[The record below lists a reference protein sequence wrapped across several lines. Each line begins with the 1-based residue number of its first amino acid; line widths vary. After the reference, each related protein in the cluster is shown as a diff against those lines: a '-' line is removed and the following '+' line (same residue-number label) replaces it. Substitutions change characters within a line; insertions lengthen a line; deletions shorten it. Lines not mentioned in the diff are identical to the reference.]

1 MMRPV
6 AVGIAALL
14 SVLCVTKVMAQDS
27 FVPLVRDG
35 KPAVYL
41 QLDKTPDTRNREC
54 SEDMVS
60 ILERISGVRIPS
72 EPVEGLVPL
81 YIGEGSEF
89 DENAHDGSAMSE
101 EEFHLKVTPEAIFL
115 LGGSSLGTQHAVYTM
130 LRDLG
135 CRWVMP
141 GEIGECLPRAST
153 LVLPVQDR
161 VERPDFRFR
170 DIWYAYGCS
179 PEAGRRHA
187 EWLRRNRMYRPPIMH
202 GHNLTNTLSVLAPF
216 EERPELYSLVEGKR
230 QKMQICTSNP
240 ETVALVTK
248 AIAQYMDKNPLTQAY
263 SLCPDDNST
272 FCECDACVALD
283 SGHMDSG
290 GRPSIADRYQV
301 FLNQV
306 AEGLKATHPNALL
319 TTYSYNE
326 NHTDPPIKTPVNP
339 NTCIFATSSV
349 YCSAHGIGDEG
360 CASRQAFKKLLS
372 SWTALTPHVFI
383 YEYDPVP
390 YSGGLPWP
398 MWESHAR
405 EMKVYKDIG
414 VKGVSFE
421 GQDSWAAYFPN
432 YYIAAQFM
440 WDTSQ
445 DGDALFAD
453 LMKSFFQEAAPE
465 MMDYYSAMASAF
477 HNVPGKVEWGL
488 MSYPKYFSPEL
499 VEACR
504 TALARAEKL
513 ATTPAVKQ
521 RLEMVRLS
529 FEQMDA
535 YLALRRADDTVTY
548 ESYQANVARLMGSID
563 RMAAINEDYL
573 LANIAKEK
581 TGAGLSERF
590 AKEQGFITQWQLC
603 GPFDNAGTEGHD
615 RVYPPEETIDLSA
628 SYSGKDGQP
637 AVWSLSHTPEWR
649 GYVDLLE
656 EYSSTEWVCAY
667 AACWVTLDNGPK
679 DVMLRVGSN
688 DSVKVFLNGGEVWNN
703 KAGRVA
709 GVDNDLVPVLLPEGT
724 SCILLKIGQTRAG
737 WGFFFRITEPDSDK
751 VPRGLRVERMPPASP
766 R

>member
-1 MMRPV
+1 MGCRV
-6 AVGIAALL
+6 AAGITALL
-14 SVLCVTKVMAQDS
+14 SMLFVQSAKAQDS

-35 KPAVYL
+35 KPTVYL
-41 QLDKTPDTRNREC
+41 HLDKAPDARNREC
-54 SEDMVS
+54 TQDLVN
-60 ILERISGVRIPS
+60 ILEKISGAVIPS
-72 EPVEGLVPL
+72 EPSDGLLPL
-81 YIGEGSEF
+81 YVGEAGEF
-89 DENAHDGSAMSE
+89 DTLAHEGPAMAE
-101 EEFHLKVTPEAIFL
+101 EEFHINVTPGAIYL
-115 LGGSSLGTQHAVYTM
+115 LGGSSLGTQHAVYTV

-141 GEIGECLPRAST
+141 GEIGACLPQAST

-161 VERPDFRFR
+161 IEKPDFRYR

-202 GHNLTNTLSVLAPF
+202 GHNLTNTLEVLAPF

-230 QKMQICTSNP
+230 QKEQICTANP

-248 AIAQYMDKNPLTQAY
+248 AIAQYLDQNPQMQAY
-263 SLCPDDNST
+263 SLCPDDNTS
-272 FCECDACVALD
+272 FCECDACTALD

-290 GRPSIADRYQV
+290 GLPSIADRYQV

-306 AEGLKATHPNALL
+306 AEGLKATHPNVLL
-319 TTYSYNE
+319 TTYSYHD

-349 YCSAHGIGDEG
+349 YCSAHGIGDES
-360 CASRQAFKKLLS
+360 CASRQAFKKLLA

-445 DGDALFAD
+445 DGEALFND
-453 LMKSFFQEAAPE
+453 LMQCFFKEAAPD
-465 MMDYYSAMASAF
+465 MTGFYTVLASAF
-477 HNVPGKVEWGL
+477 HDVTGKVEWGL
-488 MSYPKYFSPEL
+488 TAYPKYFPADL
-499 VEACR
+499 VESCR
-504 TALARAEKL
+504 AALVRAEER
-513 ATTPAVKQ
+513 ATTPVVKQ

-535 YLALRRADDTVTY
+535 YLALRRADDSVTY
-548 ESYQANVARLMGSID
+548 ESYQSNVARLMGSID

-573 LANIAKEK
+573 LTNIAKEK

-603 GPFDNAGTEGHD
+603 GPFDNAGTDGHD
-615 RVYPPEETIDLSA
+615 RTYPPEAAVDLA
-628 SYSGKDGQP
+628 ATYTGKDDRTAAWRP
-637 AVWSLSHTPEWR
+637 SHSPEWR

-656 EYSSTEWVCAY
+656 EYDSTEWVCAY

-679 DVMLRVGSN
+679 DVVLRVGSN
-688 DSVKVFLNGGEVWNN
+688 DSVKVFLNGSEVWNN
-703 KAGRVA
+703 KASRVA
-709 GVDNDLVPVLLPEGT
+709 GVDDDLIPVSLPAGT

-737 WGFFFRITEPDSDK
+737 WGFFFRITEPNSES
-751 VPRGLRVERMPPASP
+751 VPERLRVERTPPTSP